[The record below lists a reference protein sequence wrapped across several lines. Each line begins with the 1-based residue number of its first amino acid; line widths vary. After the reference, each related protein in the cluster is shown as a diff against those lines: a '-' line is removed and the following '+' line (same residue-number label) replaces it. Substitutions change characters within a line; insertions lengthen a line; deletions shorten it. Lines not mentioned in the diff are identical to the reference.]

1 MAAWLFWNR
10 PADCLL
16 LLMASVTT
24 PSTKENP
31 MPAINANQP
40 PVFYG
45 VHRVGQAAAPDAR
58 NAQSLL
64 SVSNPGPH
72 LRSER
77 GMGEPVRQV
86 SMGGV
91 EAMMN
96 RWPLLTAMA
105 ASSIGSLDFVHS
117 PIAMPILGRSSGR
130 SYIEELPQHDSA
142 NNIAVVDS
150 RLLTVTG
157 AFPEVLGDQMRVTSL
172 RRLSSTES
180 DAESTAVSCTGPH
193 SKRNALEAASD
204 DSLATQPRLS

>member
-1 MAAWLFWNR
+1 
-10 PADCLL
+10 
-16 LLMASVTT
+16 
-24 PSTKENP
+24 

-86 SMGGV
+86 SMRGV

-96 RWPLLTAMA
+96 RGHLLTAMA
-105 ASSIGSLDFVHS
+105 ASSIGSLDFAYS
-117 PIAMPILGRSSGR
+117 PIAMPILGRSSGG
-130 SYIEELPQHDSA
+130 SYIAELSQHDSE

-150 RLLTVTG
+150 RFLPDSG
-157 AFPEVLGDQMRVTSL
+157 SCPGVLGDQMRVTSL
-172 RRLSSTES
+172 RRLSSTEG
-180 DAESTAVSCTGPH
+180 DAEKTAVSCIGPH
-193 SKRNALEAASD
+193 PKRNALEAASE
-204 DSLATQPRLS
+204 DSLAKIPRLS

>member
-1 MAAWLFWNR
+1 
-10 PADCLL
+10 
-16 LLMASVTT
+16 
-24 PSTKENP
+24 
-31 MPAINANQP
+31 MPGINANQP
-40 PVFYG
+40 PVFYSVQRG
-45 VHRVGQAAAPDAR
+45 GQAATPYGR

-64 SVSNPGPH
+64 GVSNPVPH
-72 LRSER
+72 LRSEF
-77 GMGEPVRQV
+77 GGTGEPIRHL

-91 EAMMN
+91 EAVTK
-96 RWPLLTAMA
+96 RWPYLLGA
-105 ASSIGSLDFVHS
+105 LHLVNPDVLHS
-117 PIAMPILGRSSGR
+117 PITMPVLDRSSGR

-204 DSLATQPRLS
+204 DSLAKQPRLS